1 VKYRRPRER
10 PAGGNNTCEQRPTCN
25 TKPTKQPTRRDEK
38 HMLRC
43 RPGRAS
49 EARATP
55 RSPYSSGSI
64 GGVVSQTS
72 PDLAN
77 RPLIRIRPSARALR
91 DSYRICLPNLCA
103 SKSSES

>member
-10 PAGGNNTCEQRPTCN
+10 PAGGNNTCEQRTDRPATPN
-25 TKPTKQPTRRDEK
+25 QPSNPRDETRSTCCAVALVERGTG
-38 HMLRC
+38 H
-43 RPGRAS
+43 
-49 EARATP
+49 ATV
-55 RSPYSSGSI
+55 PYSSGSI